1 MVLTRLT
8 NTRLTLKCSLNFFT
22 ESYKKTQSKQ
32 QTYCRAIRKRC
43 WWCFVIIIKERKQI
57 TSLKMQLLSICE
69 HIVQVSKQVSALIY
83 LLFGRSLESF
93 FLTAAGFISIK
104 CLLSRFLRQSTS
116 LLYNLSVCRYYRIFY
131 SIHAISKITTQVNK
145 NCVQLKGRYGN
156 IMKKK

>member
-22 ESYKKTQSKQ
+22 KSYKKTQSKQ

-83 LLFGRSLESF
+83 LILFVWQISRELFPDCRRFYFHQVFAEQIPKAVYQF
-93 FLTAAGFISIK
+93 ALQFI
-104 CLLSRFLRQSTS
+104 
-116 LLYNLSVCRYYRIFY
+116 
-131 SIHAISKITTQVNK
+131 
-145 NCVQLKGRYGN
+145 CVQILSYLLFDPCNFKNYYVG
-156 IMKKK
+156 K